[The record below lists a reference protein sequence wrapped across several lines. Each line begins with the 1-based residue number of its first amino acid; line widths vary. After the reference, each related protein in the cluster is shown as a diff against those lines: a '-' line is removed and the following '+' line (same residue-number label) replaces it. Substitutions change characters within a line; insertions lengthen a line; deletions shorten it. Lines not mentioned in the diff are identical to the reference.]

1 MWIETFIFKPLRTL
15 KNLPLVGIE
24 PTTFALEGRR
34 SSTEP

>member
-1 MWIETFIFKPLRTL
+1 MWIETFIFKPLTYIE
-15 KNLPLVGIE
+15 KVPLVGIE